1 MTENINHLYQKLI
14 DKSLD
19 SFILSLEIYNRPTLK
34 NKVESFALLNINAW
48 ELLLKALII
57 KDSNQI
63 KTISYKNSEKTISI
77 SVALRKLYNE
87 NSIIRKRLCHLNV
100 LVSSVRW
107 DSASSPETHASA
119 WLAARQQNFI
129 NTNR

>member
-63 KTISYKNSEKTISI
+63 KTISYKNSENTISM

-87 NSIIRKRLCHLNV
+87 NSLIRKGLCHLNV
-100 LVSSVRW
+100 LVSS
-107 DSASSPETHASA
+107 
-119 WLAARQQNFI
+119 AR
-129 NTNR
+129 